1 MRILLQRVSEAK
13 VSVSGDVVGLIKR
26 GVVLLVGIS
35 PNDGESQAKYLAEK
49 IANLRIFPDENE
61 KNNLSLLD
69 IKGEALVI
77 SQFTL
82 FADTRKGRRP
92 AYIGA
97 APPKLAEPLVKKF
110 ADILHNLGV
119 PTATGVFGAHMDVTL
134 TNNGPITIW
143 LERD

>member
-1 MRILLQRVSEAK
+1 MRVLLQRVSQAK
-13 VSVSGDVVGLIKR
+13 VTVEGDVVGDIKR
-26 GVVLLVGIS
+26 GVVLLVGAGQ
-35 PNDGESQAKYLAEK
+35 NDGDTQAKYLAEK
-49 IANLRIFPDENE
+49 ISNLRIFPDENG

-97 APPKLAEPLVKKF
+97 APPDIAKPLIDTFV
-110 ADILHNLGV
+110 NLLSEIGV
-119 PTATGVFGAHMDVTL
+119 PTETGIFGAHMDVTL
-134 TNNGPITIW
+134 TNDGPITIW
-143 LERD
+143 LEKE